1 MLYKQPTSVATLRKY
16 MSCSYPR
23 NINNPI
29 YYFLSGDIGALG
41 FHEEFPRSPRFL
53 VTEPELAG

>member
-23 NINNPI
+23 NLTDPI
-29 YYFLSGDIGALG
+29 YYFLSGEIGETMLG
-41 FHEEFPRSPRFL
+41 LFHLTAVAHHVP
-53 VTEPELAG
+53 